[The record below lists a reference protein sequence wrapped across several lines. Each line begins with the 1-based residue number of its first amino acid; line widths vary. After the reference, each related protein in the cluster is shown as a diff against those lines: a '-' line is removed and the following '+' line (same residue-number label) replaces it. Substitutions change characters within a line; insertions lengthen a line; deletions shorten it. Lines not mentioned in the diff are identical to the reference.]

1 MNTNQ
6 LDQIK
11 ELQKKLH
18 FAETRN
24 IRLEAE
30 LKKYQQQSNLNKYVQ
45 FFNRYQK
52 LLRALLKEN
61 KMSFIILLFL
71 CENMDKRNT
80 FHITQKDL
88 AKIFNVGE
96 RHVRQSIDLLK
107 SHKIINVK
115 KDGTTNYYIVNSN
128 IAWKGSLEN
137 KRNSLFKVNPILLD
151 LEVEKGYKKIIKV
164 TVK

>member
-1 MNTNQ
+1 MNQ
-6 LDQIK
+6 SDQIK

-18 FAETRN
+18 FSETRN

-30 LKKYQQQSNLNKYVQ
+30 LKAYQKQSKLNKYFQ
-45 FFNRYQK
+45 CFNRYQK

-96 RHVRQSIDLLK
+96 RHIRQSIDLLK
-107 SHKIINVK
+107 NHKIINVK

-137 KRNSLFKVNPILLD
+137 KRNSLFKVNPILLE